1 MSGLVSVDAGYT
13 VSVRR
18 TRLSVFVL
26 LTVALLAG
34 ESPTYIR
41 HEKGIHIS
49 LHAQS
54 KYRTQ
59 LAKLRFDKKKNLVD
73 LTQLMKKCTCIFSFF
88 LIFLVHA
95 FLFSY
100 YSSFL
105 FLFLLLHLL
114 QLVWCDAFRVLS
126 FARVLIAV
134 ALHQIIDSQ
143 ITLLAVIAMCIMSV
157 SFSPLFVTNV

>member
-59 LAKLRFDKKKNLVD
+59 LAKLRFDKKKTPPRPLNKPVLPSPVIR
-73 LTQLMKKCTCIFSFF
+73 LTG
-88 LIFLVHA
+88 
-95 FLFSY
+95 Y
-100 YSSFL
+100 
-105 FLFLLLHLL
+105 
-114 QLVWCDAFRVLS
+114 
-126 FARVLIAV
+126 
-134 ALHQIIDSQ
+134 
-143 ITLLAVIAMCIMSV
+143 TL
-157 SFSPLFVTNV
+157 